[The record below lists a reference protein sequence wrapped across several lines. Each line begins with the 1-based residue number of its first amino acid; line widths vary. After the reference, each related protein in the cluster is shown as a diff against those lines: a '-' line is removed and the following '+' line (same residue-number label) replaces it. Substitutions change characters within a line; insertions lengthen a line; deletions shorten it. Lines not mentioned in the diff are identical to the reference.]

1 MSERKQKLTL
11 SVETGIVDQAKKLG
25 VNISELTEQVLRG
38 YAIKDDGLDWK
49 SYKSQYLV
57 FLHTMDPLLTKY
69 HASVVVGDLLARP
82 GEKDT
87 SYEGEIRY
95 YGSGCFSADTIEDYL
110 TIDKLESSSYTVGFR
125 NPGHVLQNFVR
136 ELESAKIRRKE
147 EIANLL
153 IASRIVGAIYEAD
166 SRSGSEPT
174 RRRIHTNAV
183 IGKSRSGAR
192 RVRSSIRGAK

>member
-1 MSERKQKLTL
+1 MTERKQKLTL
-11 SVETGIVDQAKKLG
+11 SVETGIVEQAKKLG

-49 SYKSQYLV
+49 SYKGQYLA

-69 HASVVVGDLLARP
+69 RASVVVGDLFARP
-82 GEKDT
+82 GEKDK

-95 YGSGCFSADTIEDYL
+95 YGSGRFSTDMIEDYL
-110 TIDKLESSSYTVGFR
+110 TLDELESPSYSVGFR
-125 NPGHVLQNFVR
+125 NPGYVLQTFVR

-153 IASRIVGAIYEAD
+153 IASRIVNAIYEAD
-166 SRSGSEPT
+166 SKSDATPPKTRGSAPG
-174 RRRIHTNAV
+174 IKS
-183 IGKSRSGAR
+183 KSRKS
-192 RVRSSIRGAK
+192 